1 MIGFSTMLLTAQNK
15 YSAETNGNGTNDLII
30 PIHVLLQNAA
40 SGRIMWQPDWP
51 PNIPV
56 DAFNIL
62 NDARARDISAV
73 TLVSGG
79 LQLSARRD
87 EQGLLTEFPVFMNGV
102 FYQFKTRFDSRGRIS
117 GFVMEGESPVEIQ
130 FLAFENSGGR
140 PSLARIHNGGTWL
153 FASLSDQNG
162 LALETWYDA
171 SGTPLAVFSAQS
183 ENGVI
188 RFYKYAIQN
197 SGGETAAP
205 PSAAGRIPP
214 AVQAAN
220 NIKVPTVVIT
230 PGSAVR
236 VKILHYDSMG
246 NATQAES
253 EQGVFG
259 AVYNGRNL
267 YYWQD
272 PASRK
277 VSLQWDG
284 RGLLVRM
291 SGVAGDNAALDYRYE
306 YIVDNHG
313 VWIERREFS
322 MEPRL
327 GVLIPVAGGSFIRK
341 IEYRR

>member
-1 MIGFSTMLLTAQNK
+1 MFLAAQNK
-15 YSAETNGNGTNDLII
+15 YTDETNANGADELII
-30 PIHVLLQNAA
+30 PIHILLQNAA
-40 SGRIMWQPDWP
+40 GGRIMWQPDWP

-62 NDARARDISAV
+62 NEDWGREISAV
-73 TLVSGG
+73 TLVNGD
-79 LQLSARRD
+79 LELSARRD

-102 FYQFKTRFDSRGRIS
+102 FYQFRTQFDSRGRIS
-117 GFVMEGESPVEIQ
+117 GFVMRGETPVEIQ

-140 PSLARIHNGGTWL
+140 PSLARIHSGSSWL
-153 FASLSDQNG
+153 FASLSEQNG

-171 SGTPLAVFSAQS
+171 AGTPLAVFSAQS
-183 ENGVI
+183 ENGRI

-197 SGGETAAP
+197 TGGETANP
-205 PSAAGRIPP
+205 PSAAETRQP
-214 AVQAAN
+214 AVQAADN
-220 NIKVPTVVIT
+220 AKVPTVVMT
-230 PGSAVR
+230 PGTVVK

-246 NATQAES
+246 NTTQAGYE
-253 EQGVFG
+253 EGVFE

-272 PASRK
+272 PAARG

-306 YIVDNHG
+306 YIVDDQG
-313 VWIERREFS
+313 AWIERREFS
-322 MEPRL
+322 MEPML
-327 GVLIPVAGGSFIRK
+327 GVLIPVAGGSFTRK

>member
-1 MIGFSTMLLTAQNK
+1 MIGFSIMFLTAQNK
-15 YSAETNGNGTNDLII
+15 YPAETNDNGADNIII
-30 PIHVLLQNAA
+30 PIHILLQNAA

-62 NDARARDISAV
+62 NDDRARDISAV
-73 TLVSGG
+73 TLVNGD

-87 EQGLLTEFPVFMNGV
+87 EQGLFTEFPVFMNSV
-102 FYQFKTRFDSRGRIS
+102 FYQIKTRFDSRGRIS
-117 GFVMEGESPVEIQ
+117 GFVMEGGSPVEIQ

-140 PSLARIHNGGTWL
+140 PSLARIHSGGTWL

-171 SGTPLAVFSAQS
+171 AGTPLAVFSAQS
-183 ENGVI
+183 ENGRI

-197 SGGETAAP
+197 TGGETAAP
-205 PSAAGRIPP
+205 PPAAGTRPP

-220 NIKVPTVVIT
+220 NVKVPTVVMT
-230 PGSAVR
+230 PGSVVR

-253 EQGVFG
+253 EQGVFE
-259 AVYNGRNL
+259 AVYNGKNL
-267 YYWQD
+267 YYWQN
-272 PASRK
+272 PASRR

-291 SGVAGDNAALDYRYE
+291 SGVAENNAALDYRYE
-306 YIVDNHG
+306 YIIDNQG

-322 MEPRL
+322 MEPML
-327 GVLIPVAGGSFIRK
+327 GVLVPIAGSSFTRK